1 MSNWQIGSVTLPGDL
16 EWSDELTWSSRR
28 QSERTSLS
36 GATLVQRSVQVSGR
50 PVTLT
55 TPQNVWVTRQQVLDL
70 IALHENPAT
79 AAFTVTHP
87 DGREIVCRFR
97 ADGNNSPVDAAPV
110 QFRSPPIATDP
121 YTLTLRLMTA

>member
-1 MSNWQIGSVTLPGDL
+1 MSTWQIGSVTLPGDL

-28 QSERTSLS
+28 QSERTSLN
-36 GATLVQRSVQVSGR
+36 GTAIIQRSVQTTGR

-55 TPQNVWVTRQQVLDL
+55 TPQGVWVTRQRILDL
-70 IALHENPAT
+70 IALHQNPAT
-79 AAFTVTHP
+79 DAITVTHP

-97 ADGNNSPVDAAPV
+97 ADGNDSPVDAAPI

>member
-1 MSNWQIGSVTLPGDL
+1 MSNWQIGNITLPGDL

-28 QSERTSLS
+28 QSEEMSLA
-36 GATLVQRSVQVSGR
+36 GTTIIQRSTQVSGR
-50 PVTLT
+50 PITLT
-55 TPQNVWVTRQQVLDL
+55 TPQGVWVTRQQVLDL

-79 AAFTVTHP
+79 DAITVTHP

-97 ADGNNSPVDAAPV
+97 ADGNDSPVDAAPV
-110 QFRSPPIATDP
+110 LFLSPPISTDP